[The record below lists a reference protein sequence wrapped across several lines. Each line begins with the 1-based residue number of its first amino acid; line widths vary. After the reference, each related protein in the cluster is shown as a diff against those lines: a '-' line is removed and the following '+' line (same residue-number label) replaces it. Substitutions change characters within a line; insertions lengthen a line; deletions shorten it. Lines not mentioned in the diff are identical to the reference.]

1 MGTVYRD
8 LIKEMNKQTEHP
20 IPEMIV
26 ESDNVVD
33 VLRDNGY
40 KIKLITPTSFGTQI
54 DFARKYDED
63 ELSDILKD
71 VNYRIKGKSLFIV
84 Q

>member
-8 LIKEMNKQTEHP
+8 LIKEMNKQTEQP

>member
-1 MGTVYRD
+1 
-8 LIKEMNKQTEHP
+8 MNKQTEQP